1 MKFINLVKRYKK
13 FSDTDALEELIRNFN
28 PLFLKLKKKLRYE
41 ESESDLIIFFIEK
54 LNEIDLSKIKYDGQ
68 IIKFFDKALKN
79 KAIDLHRKNNSKKI
93 IFQTIDLNR
102 LEDNTSNISE
112 NDKLALNIAFEK
124 TLTQLQRDV
133 LNKRY
138 FLGLSDLEIAKSLN
152 ISRQAVN
159 KARNRGLENIKKYF
173 I

>member
-13 FSDTDALEELIRNFN
+13 LSDKEALEELIRVFN
-28 PLFLKLKKKLRYE
+28 PLFMKLKRKLNYE

-68 IIKFFDKALKN
+68 VIKFFDKALKN
-79 KAIDLHRKNNSKKI
+79 KSIDLYRKNILKKVT
-93 IFQTIDLNR
+93 FQNIDWSLV
-102 LEDNTSNISE
+102 EDNKSDIS
-112 NDKLALNIAFEK
+112 NDKLELNIAFEK
-124 TLTQLQRDV
+124 TLTSLQREILD
-133 LNKRY
+133 KRY
-138 FLGLSDLEIAKSLN
+138 FWGLSDSEIAKSLN

-159 KARNRGLENIKKYF
+159 KARNRGLENIKNYL